1 MFGTAVAD
9 IYPAVPSAHLTRKEP
24 VMNRTTLFAACGCVL
39 LASVAQ
45 GQVVVSPV
53 VTTYYPPA
61 PVVSYYAPSAPV
73 VAYDVPTVAAAP
85 LPVTTYY
92 TPAAVPV
99 TTYYVPTTAYYAP
112 ATTTYYGGTA
122 VVAPVVVGRPVTVGS
137 SLYGT
142 WRPYVVGQPVRNTA
156 QVFRAVGWTDF
167 QSVSMDGLQIRPTA
181 RRQPIEPPSARANRP
196 AEPSAGF
203 GGPRAP
209 ERSVQCRRRRSA
221 GM

>member
-1 MFGTAVAD
+1 
-9 IYPAVPSAHLTRKEP
+9 
-24 VMNRTTLFAACGCVL
+24 MNRTTLFAACGCVL

-45 GQVVVSPV
+45 GQVVVSSRPV

-92 TPAAVPV
+92 APAPAAVPV
-99 TTYYVPTTAYYAP
+99 TTFYAPTTAYYAP

-122 VVAPVVVGRPVTVGS
+122 VVTPVVVGRPVTVGS

-142 WRPYVVGQPVRNTA
+142 WRPYVPGQPVRNTLRFF
-156 QVFRAVGWTDF
+156 V
-167 QSVSMDGLQIRPTA
+167 P
-181 RRQPIEPPSARANRP
+181 
-196 AEPSAGF
+196 
-203 GGPRAP
+203 
-209 ERSVQCRRRRSA
+209 
-221 GM
+221 